1 MKKIGVIG
9 LGNIGGHVA
18 ANLVA
23 DGFEVMVCDVN
34 ESFVEK
40 LVAKGAKKGSV
51 KDIGK
56 HAELTLLSLPSP
68 AVIKSVTA
76 EWLATAA
83 ANSIL
88 VDLST
93 NSPEVAKEIGKQV
106 TDAGRCFLECPLTG
120 GAPGAM
126 NRALVFMIGGDKSVY
141 ECAKPVLD
149 KISRA
154 TFYMGQFGT
163 GNTAKLVNSLLAF
176 TATWA
181 SLEGLAMAAK
191 SGIDLRTMVTM
202 VRTGGA
208 GNFYIDNMVEY
219 LNIKE
224 KPVMFGL
231 ALAAKDAGLIKDMGD
246 RLGVPTPV
254 AHSIADVY
262 QQAIAAGLSQKDW
275 SAIEGFMEKQSG
287 AQLTIAPKPEGSK

>member
-18 ANLVA
+18 ANLIA
-23 DGFEVMVCDVN
+23 DGFDVMVCDLN
-34 ESFVEK
+34 ESFVNK
-40 LVAKGAKKGSV
+40 LVEKGAKKGSV
-51 KDIGK
+51 TEVGA

-68 AVIKSVTA
+68 AVIKAVTA
-76 EWLATAA
+76 EWLSSAA
-83 ANSIL
+83 KNSIL

-93 NSPEVAKEIGKQV
+93 NSPEMAKEIGKVV

-126 NRALVFMIGGDKSVY
+126 NRALVFMIGGDKAVY
-141 ECAKPVLD
+141 ERAKPVLD

-154 TFYMGQFGT
+154 TFFMGGFGC

-176 TATWA
+176 TCTWT

-191 SGIDLRTMVTM
+191 TGIDLRTMVN
-202 VRTGGA
+202 VIRTGGA
-208 GNFYIDNMVEY
+208 SNFYIDNMVEY
-219 LNIKE
+219 LNVKE

-231 ALAAKDAGLIKDMGD
+231 SLAAKDAGLIEQMGKQ
-246 RLGVPTPV
+246 LGVPTPV

-262 QQAIAAGLSQKDW
+262 QQAIAAGLAQKDW
-275 SAIEGFMEKQSG
+275 SALEGFMEKQSG
-287 AQLTIAPKPEGSK
+287 ATLAIKPKEEKI

>member
-9 LGNIGGHVA
+9 LGNIGGHEA

-23 DGFEVMVCDVN
+23 DGFDVMVCDLN
-34 ESFVEK
+34 EAFVSKLVEK
-40 LVAKGAKKGSV
+40 GAQKGSV
-51 KDIGK
+51 KDVGT

-76 EWLATAA
+76 EWLSTSAA
-83 ANSIL
+83 QNIII
-88 VDLST
+88 DLST

-126 NRALVFMIGGDKSVY
+126 NRALVFMIGGDKAVY
-141 ECAKPVLD
+141 ERAKPVLD

-154 TFYMGQFGT
+154 SFLMGPVGT

-176 TATWA
+176 TCTWT

-191 SGIDLRTMVTM
+191 SGVDIRTMVN
-202 VRTGGA
+202 VIRTGGA
-208 GNFYIDNMVEY
+208 SNFYIDNMVEY

-254 AHSIADVY
+254 AYSIADVY

-275 SAIEGFMEKQSG
+275 SALEGFMEKQSG
-287 AQLTIAPKPEGSK
+287 ATLQIAPKADAGK

>member
-23 DGFEVMVCDVN
+23 DGFDVMVCDLN

-40 LVAKGAKKGSV
+40 LVAKGARKGSV
-51 KDIGK
+51 KEVGK

-68 AVIKSVTA
+68 AVIKAVTT
-76 EWLATAA
+76 EWLGTSAT
-83 ANSIL
+83 NSI
-88 VDLST
+88 VIDLST
-93 NSPEVAKEIGKQV
+93 NSPEVAKEIGKTI

-126 NRALVFMIGGDKSVY
+126 NRALVFMIGGDKAVY
-141 ECAKPVLD
+141 ERAKPILD

-154 TFYMGQFGT
+154 SFYMGEFGT

-176 TATWA
+176 TCTWT

-191 SGIDLRTMVTM
+191 TGIDLRTMVN
-202 VRTGGA
+202 VIRTGGA
-208 GNFYIDNMVEY
+208 SNFYIDNMVEY
-219 LNIKE
+219 LNVKE

-231 ALAAKDAGLIKDMGD
+231 SLAAKDAGLIEQMGKN
-246 RLGVPTPV
+246 LGVPTPV
-254 AHSIADVY
+254 AHSIAAMY
-262 QQAIAAGLSQKDW
+262 QQAMAAGLSQKDW

-287 AQLTIAPKPEGSK
+287 ATLTIAPKPEISK

>member
-18 ANLVA
+18 ANLLT
-23 DGFEVMVCDVN
+23 DGFDVMACDLN
-34 ESFVEK
+34 ENLVSN
-40 LVAKGAKKGSV
+40 LVAKGAKKGSA
-51 KDIGK
+51 KDVGQ
-56 HAELTLLSLPSP
+56 HAELTLMSLPSP
-68 AVIKSVTA
+68 AVIKSITQ
-76 EWLATAA
+76 EWLTTSAP
-83 ANSIL
+83 NSIL

-93 NSPEVAKEIGKQV
+93 NSPEVAKQLGQHV
-106 TDAGRCFLECPLTG
+106 HAAGRCFLECPLTG

-126 NRALVFMIGGDKSVY
+126 NRALVFMVGGDPSVY
-141 ECAKPVLD
+141 GRAKPVLD

-154 TFYMGQFGT
+154 TFYLGPHGT

-176 TATWA
+176 TCTWT

-191 SGIDLRTMVTM
+191 SGVDIRAMVN
-202 VRTGGA
+202 VIRTGGA
-208 GNFYIDNMVEY
+208 SNFYIDNMVEY

-262 QQAIAAGLSQKDW
+262 QQALAAGLAQKDW
-275 SAIEGFMEKQSG
+275 SALEGFMEKQSG
-287 AQLTIAPKPEGSK
+287 ATLQIAPKTETHK

>member
-1 MKKIGVIG
+1 MQKIAVVG

-18 ANLVA
+18 ANLIA
-23 DGFEVMVCDVN
+23 DGFDVMVCDINDELVN
-34 ESFVEK
+34 K

-51 KDIGK
+51 KDVGA

-68 AVIKSVTA
+68 AVIKSVTT
-76 EWLATAA
+76 EWLSTAA

-93 NSPEVAKEIGKQV
+93 NSPEMAKTLGKTV

-126 NRALVFMIGGDKSVY
+126 NRSLVFMIGGDKSVF
-141 ECAKPVLD
+141 ERAKPVLD

-154 TFYMGQFGT
+154 SFYMGDFGT
-163 GNTAKLVNSLLAF
+163 GNTAKLANSLLAF
-176 TATWA
+176 TSTWT
-181 SLEGLAMAAK
+181 SLEALAMAAK
-191 SGIDLRTMVTM
+191 TGIDIRTLVN
-202 VRTGGA
+202 VIRTGGA
-208 GNFYIDNMVEY
+208 SNFYIDNMVEY

-231 ALAAKDAGLIKDMGD
+231 SLAAKDAGLITQMGKD
-246 RLGVPTPV
+246 LGVPTPV
-254 AHSIADVY
+254 ANSIADVY

-275 SAIEGFMEKQSG
+275 SALEGFMEKQAG
-287 AQLTIAPKPEGSK
+287 AILSIKPKEEKL

>member
-1 MKKIGVIG
+1 MKRIGVIG

-18 ANLVA
+18 ANLLA
-23 DGFEVMVCDVN
+23 DGFEVMVCDLN
-34 ESFVEK
+34 DSFVNN
-40 LVAKGAKKGSV
+40 LVAKGARKGNA
-51 KDIGK
+51 KEIGQ

-68 AVIKSVTA
+68 AVIKSVTK
-76 EWLATAA
+76 EWLSGAA
-83 ANSIL
+83 KNSIL

-93 NSPEVAKEIGKQV
+93 NSPEMAKELGQTV
-106 TDAGRCFLECPLTG
+106 SDSGCSFLECPLTG

-126 NRALVFMIGGDKSVY
+126 NRALVFMIGGDKTVY
-141 ECAKPVLD
+141 ERAKPVLD

-154 TFYMGQFGT
+154 SFYMGEHGT

-176 TATWA
+176 TCTWT

-191 SGIDLRTMVTM
+191 TGIDLRTMVN
-202 VRTGGA
+202 VIRTGGA
-208 GNFYIDNMVEY
+208 SNFYIDNMVEY

-231 ALAAKDAGLIKDMGD
+231 SLAAKDASLIEQMGKQ
-246 RLGVPTPV
+246 LGVPTPV

-262 QQAIAAGLSQKDW
+262 QQAIAAGLAQKDW
-275 SAIEGFMEKQSG
+275 SALEGFMEKQSG
-287 AQLTIAPKPEGSK
+287 ATLTIAPKESVK